1 MKDFRG
7 FSLSLWDHARSRING
22 FSFYCRSRLDWD
34 GPTLDWRS
42 HEKHHTTLEILR
54 AIPMDFWPRRTPLRI
69 LDAGCHDFSR
79 AEALHEFFREQKPV
93 LTGVDADPHFVGS
106 RAKRRA
112 RTLPNTTYLRADIFH
127 WMPEE
132 PFHFITAFFP
142 FVSPHPALAWGLP
155 HSWGD
160 PHLWIQALERCL
172 APEGAVLTSHQGD
185 REEREF
191 AEAIQN
197 SSLQTIFR
205 CELPGRA
212 TESLHPIRI
221 GLHIR
226 RPA

>member
-7 FSLSLWDHARSRING
+7 FSLSLWDVARSGINSFG
-22 FSFYCRSRLDWD
+22 FYCRSQLNWD
-34 GPTLDWRS
+34 GPALDWHS
-42 HEKHHTTLEILR
+42 EEKRHSTLELLHT
-54 AIPMDFWPRRTPLRI
+54 IPTELWPRRTPLRI

-79 AEALHEFFREQKPV
+79 AESLHEFFREQKPA
-93 LTGVDADPHFVGS
+93 LTGIDADPYFVGG

-112 RTLPNTTYLRADIFH
+112 QALPNTSYLRANLFH
-127 WMPEE
+127 WAPEE
-132 PFHFITAFFP
+132 SFDLVTAFFP

-160 PHLWIQALERCL
+160 PHLWIRALERCL
-172 APEGAVLTSHQGD
+172 APEGAVFTSHQGD
-185 REEREF
+185 WEEREF

-212 TESLHPIRI
+212 TESHHPIRI

-226 RPA
+226 RPT